1 MRWAGV
7 CPAHRRVSR
16 ARPRAAP
23 GDLDGGPGPLWVLRF
38 QVSPVELAH
47 RNGTWT
53 CGRAAPLSHRR
64 GNDRY
69 PSVRVASS
77 LRWSADARVGCV
89 HTWYVALGYTKVS
102 VTPESSAQIHLD
114 HTRNRGVRDFLARL
128 SRQFLP
134 AQVAKGVGA
143 PPMIQCMPDCLSRW
157 PMTVVQPTG
166 LRSRTAA
173 AT

>member
-1 MRWAGV
+1 MERGPVAGPLPFPTDGGTTV
-7 CPAHRRVSR
+7 TRVSELHRRFDGQPTRGSDVFT
-16 ARPRAAP
+16 P
-23 GDLDGGPGPLWVLRF
+23 GMWQGG
-38 QVSPVELAH
+38 
-47 RNGTWT
+47 
-53 CGRAAPLSHRR
+53 C
-64 GNDRY
+64 
-69 PSVRVASS
+69 
-77 LRWSADARVGCV
+77 
-89 HTWYVALGYTKVS
+89 TKVS

-143 PPMIQCMPDCLSRW
+143 PPMVQCMPDCLSRW